1 MNWFPEM
8 HRGRRT
14 IVVSAVSLRKGGTL
28 AILRD
33 CLCYLSTLA
42 DSGEYRVVALVHK
55 RELADYPGIE
65 YIEMADIIKGW
76 GRRLWCEYVT
86 MRRISKKLA
95 PVYLWLSLHDTTP
108 AVIAEHRAV
117 YCQTSFPFYKSSWRD
132 FRFDY
137 KIVLFALFTRFAYRI
152 NVRRNDYLIVQQE
165 WLRTGFSRMLG
176 VKKEKF
182 IVSPPER
189 KDIQVV
195 AGNIP
200 LPCFT
205 FFYASTPD
213 CHKNFELLC
222 AAASLL
228 ERETGAGKFKVV
240 LTVSGKENSYAQWLY
255 KKYGEVDSIDFA
267 GFMSKEKLFGY
278 YNAADCLVFPSKIE
292 TWGLPISEFMVNG
305 KPMLL
310 ADLPYAHETAA
321 GGKAVAF
328 FSLSAPGILKGQ
340 MRKLLEGD
348 FSFLNP
354 VPDFGKQEPAA
365 CSWEDMFDIL
375 LERSFIS

>member
-1 MNWFPEM
+1 M
-8 HRGRRT
+8 HSIRRT

-28 AILRD
+28 TILKD

-42 DSGEYRVVALVHK
+42 DRGEYRVIALVHK
-55 RELADYPGIE
+55 QELADYPGIE
-65 YIEMADIIKGW
+65 YIEMPDIIKGW

-86 MRRISKKLA
+86 MRQLSRKLA

-108 AVIAEHRAV
+108 RVVAERRAV
-117 YCQTSFPFYKSSWRD
+117 YCQTSFPFYQWSWRD

-137 KIVLFALFTRFAYRI
+137 KIALFALFTRFAYRF
-152 NVRRNDYLIVQQE
+152 NVHQNDYLIVQQE

-182 IVSPPER
+182 IVTPPER

-195 AGNIP
+195 AEDIK
-200 LPCFT
+200 LPCYT

-228 ERETGAGKFKVV
+228 EQETGTGQFKVV
-240 LTVSGKENSYAQWLY
+240 LTISGKENNYAQWLY

-267 GFMSKEKLFGY
+267 GFMSKEKLFGC
-278 YNAADCLVFPSKIE
+278 YNAVDCLIFPSKVE

-310 ADLPYAHETAA
+310 ADLPYAHETAM

-328 FSLSAPGILKGQ
+328 FELSTPQILKEL

-348 FSFLNP
+348 SSILTP
-354 VPDFGKQEPAA
+354 VLPSGKQEPYAR
-365 CSWEDMFDIL
+365 SWEDMFNIL
-375 LERSFIS
+375 LKASFIS